1 MSLEAAVRNRRWS
14 LVAGGWPA
22 LHHRIVSTTD
32 ERMAAQDAVE
42 GHPGTAKRAVA
53 LDCLH
58 RVLGAGGNVTA
69 RGRQHRRDHPFIASQ
84 ELERDEFG
92 NLAHFVCVRRLGVP
106 SLAGLVVCLFLYP
119 GLTSWANEFRPSGFG
134 YALPPSFS

>member
-1 MSLEAAVRNRRWS
+1 
-14 LVAGGWPA
+14 
-22 LHHRIVSTTD
+22 
-32 ERMAAQDAVE
+32 
-42 GHPGTAKRAVA
+42 
-53 LDCLH
+53 
-58 RVLGAGGNVTA
+58 
-69 RGRQHRRDHPFIASQ
+69 
-84 ELERDEFG
+84 LERDEFG